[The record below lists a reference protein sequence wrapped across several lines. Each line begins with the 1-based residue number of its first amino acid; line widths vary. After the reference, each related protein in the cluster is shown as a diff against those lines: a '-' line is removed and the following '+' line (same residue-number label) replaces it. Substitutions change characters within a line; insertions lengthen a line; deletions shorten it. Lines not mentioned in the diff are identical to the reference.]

1 MRQTD
6 RKAAARSA
14 VIEPEENTQ
23 NQRLDRERGG
33 DIVPQL
39 GLPIR
44 GGRNTWV
51 VHCPRTGKVAK
62 FILGAC
68 ATIPIMRAW
77 SIARDFLEDA
87 TTHSPLSGETASA
100 AFADIFLDD

>member
-6 RKAAARSA
+6 RKAAALSA

-23 NQRLDRERGG
+23 NQRLDRERRD

-51 VHCPRTGKVAK
+51 VHCPRAGKVAK
-62 FILGAC
+62 ITLWHLCDHPNHA
-68 ATIPIMRAW
+68 RAV
-77 SIARDFLEDA
+77 DG
-87 TTHSPLSGETASA
+87 SGPS
-100 AFADIFLDD
+100 